1 MSMPNSNSA
10 ANSNNVNTVKTA
22 PQQNSINTDENP
34 EIPLV
39 VNKIKNTS
47 SENSSISNRNK
58 SVTVNA
64 LFDSRSDSTLLAQNV
79 ASYLNLN
86 GKEQSITFSY
96 AISQKLK
103 VKSRLVSFSL
113 SSKLHPLRIKFENVL
128 VVNELNLMPYKINQ
142 NFHKQFEH
150 LKHIHFD
157 TRSSDVSL
165 LIGADMSELHLPNGL
180 RKGNKNEPVGI
191 KLVLGLVLLSGNN
204 KEKYSLNSN
213 QIFVFESN
221 IHDSLKQFW
230 QIESDG
236 TSNENPETSLA
247 TSEQKA
253 IEILNKTVCKEKLGY
268 YSVGLLWKNQNTKL
282 RYNREIAVSRLKS
295 LGNKFKKEQEFFKKY
310 QQTIESYLKNSYA
323 TKLNT
328 KLYNENNDLVNYIP
342 HHGVKNVN
350 KPGKIPILFDAGAK
364 CNNTLLDENLLKGPD
379 YLSKLI
385 SILIKF

>member
-1 MSMPNSNSA
+1 M
-10 ANSNNVNTVKTA
+10 
-22 PQQNSINTDENP
+22 
-34 EIPLV
+34 
-39 VNKIKNTS
+39 
-47 SENSSISNRNK
+47 
-58 SVTVNA
+58 
-64 LFDSRSDSTLLAQNV
+64 FTLLAQNV

-103 VKSRLVSFSL
+103 VKSKLVNFSL

-165 LIGADMSELHLPNGL
+165 LIGADMSELHLPN
-180 RKGNKNEPVGI
+180 EPVGI
-191 KLVLGLVLLSGNN
+191 KLVLGLVLLSGNNN

-253 IEILNKTVCKEKLGY
+253 IEILNKTVCKEKLGS
-268 YSVGLLWKNQNTKL
+268 YSVGLLWKNENIKL
-282 RYNREIAVSRLKS
+282 PYNREIEVSRLKS
-295 LGNKFKKEQEFFKKY
+295 LENKFKKEPEFFKKY
-310 QQTIESYLKNSYA
+310 QQTIESYL
-323 TKLNT
+323 
-328 KLYNENNDLVNYIP
+328 
-342 HHGVKNVN
+342 N
-350 KPGKIPILFDAGAK
+350 KMLCNKIKHQTI
-364 CNNTLLDENLLKGPD
+364 
-379 YLSKLI
+379 
-385 SILIKF
+385 